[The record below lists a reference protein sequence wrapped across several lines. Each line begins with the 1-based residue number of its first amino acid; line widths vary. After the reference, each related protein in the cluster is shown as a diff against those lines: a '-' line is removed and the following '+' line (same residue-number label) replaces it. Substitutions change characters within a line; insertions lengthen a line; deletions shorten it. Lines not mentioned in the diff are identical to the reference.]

1 MSKEERQVA
10 IESDQDSIDE
20 AKKVPENAFDYLDLI
35 LEKNTKLSG
44 IIDCIGGFSSEV
56 GSENLGNLGWAMHDF
71 TDAIDEL
78 VNDLWDH
85 LRDIGALTEKEAV
98 KPRQD

>member
-1 MSKEERQVA
+1 MSKEERQLE
-10 IESDQDSIDE
+10 IEPDPEPTDE
-20 AKKVPENAFDYLDLI
+20 AKEGPENAMDYLDLI

-56 GSENLGNLGWAMHDF
+56 GGEKFGNLGWAMHDF

-78 VNDLWDH
+78 VSDLWGH
-85 LRDIGALTEKEAV
+85 LRDIGALTAKEAV
-98 KPRQD
+98 KPR